1 MITCG
6 LSFLIY
12 LRPLHEI
19 AISSY
24 PASFHSK
31 ATVIIHVREIC
42 FYFKCHKNSQM
53 VANSQAMYLSKTNIS
68 VNQRN

>member
-24 PASFHSK
+24 PASFLSK
-31 ATVIIHVREIC
+31 ATVIIHVRGIC
-42 FYFKCHKNSQM
+42 FYFECHKNSQM
-53 VANSQAMYLSKTNIS
+53 VANSRAICPKQTFL
-68 VNQRN
+68 